1 MNKLIGEQLPS
12 KKNLVIRKCGQ
23 NQDIVVKKF
32 SDPGRFRTEKEMGDI
47 LQDTGL
53 LIPPRL
59 AWDEK
64 EYTIDYS
71 YIAGEPVVDLIEDIE
86 WEKTRAIF
94 TQICDWLVQF
104 YRLTRQKIGCQY
116 ILGDI
121 HLRNFIY
128 NETAA
133 NVYGLDF
140 EECRPGRIET
150 DAARLWVFILNYDP
164 AFTERKQL
172 LAALVKENLFAALRL
187 EESSFKQEAA
197 RETAELMKRRSIRR
211 DSDSKEE
218 EGKSEKSV

>member
-1 MNKLIGEQLPS
+1 MNKFIGEQLPS
-12 KKNLVIRKCGQ
+12 KKNHVIRKCGEH
-23 NQDIVVKKF
+23 QDIVVKKF
-32 SDPGRFRTEKEMGDI
+32 SDPGRFQKEKEMGEI

-64 EYTIDYS
+64 ELTIIYS
-71 YIAGEPVVDLIEDIE
+71 YIDGEPVVDLIENIE
-86 WEKTRAIF
+86 WEKTRPIF
-94 TQICDWLVQF
+94 MQICDWLVQF
-104 YRLTRQKIGCQY
+104 YRLTRQKMGCQY

-128 NETAA
+128 NEASA
-133 NVYGLDF
+133 ELYGLDF

-172 LAALVKENLFAALRL
+172 LAALVKDNLFAALNL
-187 EESSFKQEAA
+187 DESFFKQEVA
-197 RETAELMKRRSIRR
+197 RETAELTKRRSIRK
-211 DSDSKEE
+211 DSDPKEE
-218 EGKSEKSV
+218 EGKFN

>member
-12 KKNLVIRKCGQ
+12 KKNLVIRKCGH

-32 SDPGRFRTEKEMGDI
+32 SDPDRFRTEKEMGEI
-47 LQDTGL
+47 LKDTEL
-53 LIPPRL
+53 FIPPRL

-64 EYTIDYS
+64 EYTIVYS
-71 YIAGEPVVDLIEDIE
+71 YIAGEPVVDLIEETE

-94 TQICDWLVQF
+94 TQICAWLVQF
-104 YRLTRQKIGCQY
+104 YRLTSQKMGCQY

-128 NETAA
+128 NEAA
-133 NVYGLDF
+133 ADVYGLDF

-164 AFTERKQL
+164 AFSQRKQL
-172 LAALVKENLFAALRL
+172 LAALVKDNLFAALSL
-187 EESSFKQEAA
+187 DESLFKQEVA
-197 RETAELMKRRSIRR
+197 RETAEMMKRRSIRKE
-211 DSDSKEE
+211 SDSKEE
-218 EGKSEKSV
+218 EGKFN